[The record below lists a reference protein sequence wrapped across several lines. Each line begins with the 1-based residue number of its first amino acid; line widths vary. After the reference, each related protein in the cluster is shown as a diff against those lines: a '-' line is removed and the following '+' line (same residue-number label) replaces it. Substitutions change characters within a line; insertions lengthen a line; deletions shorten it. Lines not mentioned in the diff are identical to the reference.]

1 MSRLDEEKLAL
12 LRRWGEGLTVDD
24 REEVRAAGR
33 AILMLSDEIER
44 LHIDLWHARDADPD
58 EAADSDE
65 PASEPEPEPAAEAT
79 VGSAL
84 RRRIAALALNRS
96 TNR

>member
-1 MSRLDEEKLAL
+1 LDEQKLAM
-12 LRRWGEGLTVDD
+12 LRRWGDGLSRDD

-44 LHIDLWHARDADPD
+44 LHVELWHARDHSEAPVEASPSQWPRSTAD
-58 EAADSDE
+58 E
-65 PASEPEPEPAAEAT
+65 T

-84 RRRIAALALNRS
+84 RERLSAFRLHSKNE
-96 TNR
+96 